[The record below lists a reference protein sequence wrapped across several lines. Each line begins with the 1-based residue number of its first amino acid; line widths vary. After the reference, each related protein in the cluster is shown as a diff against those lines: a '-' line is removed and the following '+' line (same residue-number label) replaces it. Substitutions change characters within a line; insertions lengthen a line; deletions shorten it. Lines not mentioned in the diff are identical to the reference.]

1 MIVVLGPKHGTLQ
14 SPGFIHYISPHFCRY
29 AEPTFHW
36 IAYADIAGRGWI
48 PSSNPLKVKGV
59 CSVFIDLY
67 PCGVKEHNLDS
78 LVWAVGRA
86 LYKSCWTSSC
96 IVGIVH
102 RLERHAALHHPR
114 CNVCCR
120 QHERFFSLPTI
131 TQTLFGS
138 KHNFYVIAR
147 QNIIYQHYCFS
158 QKLCIL
164 RGKYRI
170 TSRSVLE
177 EDQAQHVF

>member
-1 MIVVLGPKHGTLQ
+1 M
-14 SPGFIHYISPHFCRY
+14 
-29 AEPTFHW
+29 
-36 IAYADIAGRGWI
+36 
-48 PSSNPLKVKGV
+48 KGV

-86 LYKSCWTSSC
+86 LYKNCWTSSC

-138 KHNFYVIAR
+138 KHKFYVIAR

-177 EDQAQHVF
+177 EDQAQHVFLVLPEYSF